1 MIDLDRCRQLDAQDP
16 LRAFRERFAAPKA
29 GTIFLDANS
38 VGAMPKDVPERAL
51 RLLNDLWVEQ
61 RRRGWTASD
70 WLEKPGLLGAS
81 VAHLLGARP
90 DDVIIADNTSINL
103 FKLLSLALRLRP
115 DRHVVLSE
123 PGNFPTDLHIA
134 QGLARYLDGRFVL
147 HTIDDRDALLAAI
160 GDDTALVHL
169 SHVDYRTSYRW
180 DMAEVGRR
188 AHAAGALTLWDLSH
202 AAGAID
208 IDLEGDG
215 ADFAVS
221 STYKYLCGGPG
232 SPALLWIRPEHQD
245 REWPTIAGWIGHAD
259 LLAFSS
265 QYAPAPGITSQ
276 LTGTPAVIA
285 DELMAGAF
293 DIWHEVAKADLV
305 SKHRSLS
312 ETLKALLEQ
321 ECGTLGV
328 AIDSPTDY
336 DRQGGHVAFSHPH
349 GGPLCEALIE
359 AGVVG
364 SFRKPGVVRFGLG
377 PLYISHEDCWIA
389 VQRLRKILE
398 TESWRETRFQK
409 VSV

>member
-1 MIDLDRCRQLDAQDP
+1 MIDLDRCRQLDTKDP
-16 LRAFRERFAAPKA
+16 LRGFRDRFAAPKA

-38 VGAMPKDVPERAL
+38 VGAMAKDVPERAL
-51 RLLNDLWVEQ
+51 RLFNELWVEK

-70 WLEKPGLLGAS
+70 WLEKPGLLGGS
-81 VAHLLGARP
+81 VAHLLGARSQ
-90 DDVIIADNTSINL
+90 DVIIADNTSINL

-115 DRHVVLSE
+115 DRRVVLTE

-134 QGLARYLDGRFVL
+134 QGLARFLDGRFEL
-147 HTIDDRDALLAAI
+147 RMIEDRAALLNAI
-160 GDDTALVHL
+160 GDDIAVVYL

-188 AHAAGALTLWDLSH
+188 ARAAGALTLWDLSH
-202 AAGAID
+202 AAGAIEV
-208 IDLEGDG
+208 DLERDG

-232 SPALLWIRPEHQD
+232 SPALLWVRPEHQD

-259 LLAFSS
+259 LLAFASD
-265 QYAPAPGITSQ
+265 YEPAPGIARQ

-285 DELMAGAF
+285 DEIMAGAF
-293 DIWHEVAKADLV
+293 DIWREVSRDDLV
-305 SKHRSLS
+305 AKHRSLS
-312 ETLKALLEQ
+312 ETLKGLLEQ
-321 ECGTLGV
+321 ECDTLGV
-328 AIDSPTDY
+328 TIDSPADY
-336 DRQGGHVAFSHPH
+336 ERQGGHVAFHHAH
-349 GGPLCEALIE
+349 GGPVCEALIE

-377 PLYISHEDCWIA
+377 PLYVSHEDCWIA
-389 VQRLRKILE
+389 TQRLKKILE
-398 TESWRETRFQK
+398 TQVWREPRFQK